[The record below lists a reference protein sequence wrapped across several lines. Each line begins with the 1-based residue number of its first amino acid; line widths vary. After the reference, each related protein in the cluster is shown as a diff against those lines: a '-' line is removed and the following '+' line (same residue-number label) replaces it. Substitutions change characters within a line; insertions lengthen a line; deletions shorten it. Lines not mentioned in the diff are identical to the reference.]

1 MITIIIDQT
10 GTNRKVKDI
19 HVQPYEKI
27 DNDGETV
34 IVEQFVGYTVIGTH
48 REWDAGMPLKAF
60 QDLNP
65 LVEVRAP

>member
-1 MITIIIDQT
+1 LITIITDLAGKTVKI
-10 GTNRKVKDI
+10 KDI
-19 HVQPYEKI
+19 RVSPYETI

-34 IVEQFVGYTVIGTH
+34 IVQQFVGYTVIGTH

-65 LVEVRAP
+65 LVKVPAP